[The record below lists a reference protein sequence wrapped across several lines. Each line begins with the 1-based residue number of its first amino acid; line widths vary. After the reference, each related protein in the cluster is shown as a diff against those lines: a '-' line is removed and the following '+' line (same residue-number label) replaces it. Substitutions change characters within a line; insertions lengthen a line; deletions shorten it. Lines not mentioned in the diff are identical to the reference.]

1 MILRAFVQ
9 LFLLFLIASA
19 GSAQIVFNTDS
30 SETVSL
36 SGWKIKTGDSSA
48 WSLPTYDDAR
58 WQTAAKTRLPLGE
71 RGIFWL
77 RVDVLLKGTSHEERP
92 VFRIGLLQSAYEVYW
107 DGVLIGANGN
117 VGTDENAEIPGV
129 IQYATQLPLAGI
141 GNGRHVISLRC
152 SNFHASV
159 PSGWLMTS
167 RIEGKRSSTI
177 FNPMLFLRIALLVG
191 LGLAGVVLGLTLYFA
206 GGGFRSYLYSSLLC
220 FALVFS
226 KSMELLVNLWNAPMT
241 IMRTFDVLYVAGFYV
256 AEIALLVFFLY
267 SFDLPRRRW
276 QVAAAILFSIPFYL
290 GNVHEPS
297 TIPYLNYD
305 IFRVATI
312 PYFYAILFVALKKKK
327 TGSVVASAAYVL
339 YSIPPI
345 MLVSGIVLP
354 SLVYDSCRAAL
365 IMVPIIVSGRQVYEQ
380 QKRER
385 EMEQES
391 RRVRTELLTKTI
403 QPHFLFNSLASVK
416 SLARSNPRKA
426 DQLVEALTGEFRLL
440 NEVMAE
446 KEISLAR
453 EIELCNHHLKVMGIR
468 RAATYTLVVQDIP
481 ANETIPPMVLHTLIE
496 NGLTHAFKPKERG
509 YFWLAVERTNGMIR
523 YQLQNNGSQIRKHPM
538 HAIEEGM
545 GLKYVRARLEER
557 YPGQWNLRYGMH
569 GEKWE
574 VIIGI
579 ARKEHA

>member
-1 MILRAFVQ
+1 MISRPFVQ
-9 LFLLFLIASA
+9 LFLLLFVASLC
-19 GSAQIVFNTDS
+19 SAQIVFNTDS

-36 SGWKIKTGDSSA
+36 SGWKIRTGDSSS
-48 WSLPTYDDAR
+48 WSLPTYDDAQ
-58 WQTAAKTRLPLGE
+58 WQRAARTRLPLNE

-77 RVDVLLKGTSHEERP
+77 RVHVLLEGASHEERP
-92 VFRIGLLQSAYEVYW
+92 VLRIGLLQSAYEVYW
-107 DGVLIGANGN
+107 DGVLIGGNGT
-117 VGTDENAEIPGV
+117 VGADENAEIPGV

-141 GNGRHVISLRC
+141 RNGRHVISLRC
-152 SNFHASV
+152 SNIHASV
-159 PSGWLMTS
+159 PSGWLMTA
-167 RIEGKRSSTI
+167 RLEGKRISTI
-177 FNPMLFLRIALLVG
+177 FNPILFLRIALLVG

-226 KSMELLVNLWNAPMT
+226 KSMELLVNLWNLPMT
-241 IMRTFDVLYVAGFYV
+241 MMRTFDVLYVAGFYV

-276 QVAAAILFSIPFYL
+276 QAAAAVLLSIPFYL
-290 GNVHEPS
+290 GNIHQPS
-297 TIPYLNYD
+297 MIPYLNYD
-305 IFRVATI
+305 IFRVATV

-327 TGSVVASAAYVL
+327 TGSVVASVAYVL
-339 YSIPPI
+339 YSAPPLL
-345 MLVSGIVLP
+345 LVAGISFP
-354 SLVYDSCRAAL
+354 SLVYDLCRAGL
-365 IMVPIIVSGRQVYEQ
+365 IMVPFIVSGRQVFEQ

-416 SLARSNPRKA
+416 SLARNNPRKA

-446 KEISLAR
+446 KEIPLAR
-453 EIELCNHHLKVMGIR
+453 EIELCNHHLNVMGIR
-468 RAATYTLVVQDIP
+468 RAATYTLVVQDLP
-481 ANETIPPMVLHTLIE
+481 AGETIPPLVLHTLIE

-509 YFWLAVERTNGMIR
+509 YFWLAVERTDGMIR
-523 YQLQNNGSQIRKHPM
+523 YQLQNNGSQIRKQPM

-557 YPGQWNLRYGMH
+557 YPGQWNLRYGLH
-569 GEKWE
+569 GDKWE
-574 VIIGI
+574 VVIGI
-579 ARKEHA
+579 SRKERA